1 MRLPVRNSR
10 LVKHTY
16 IEETPVQ
23 IQLFQRKVVDKNVY
37 ATIPKGNMGCDHDR
51 QCTVPNTA
59 AVEPTFVE
67 LVYIRSKTFVPFF
80 QIFFGRKVN

>member
-1 MRLPVRNSR
+1 MRLPVRNSG

-37 ATIPKGNMGCDHDR
+37 ATIPKGIMGGFEFTFLPKKIWKNGTKVFER
-51 QCTVPNTA
+51 MFTSSTKVGSTA
-59 AVEPTFVE
+59 AVLRTVH
-67 LVYIRSKTFVPFF
+67 
-80 QIFFGRKVN
+80 

>member
-1 MRLPVRNSR
+1 MRLPGRNSG

-23 IQLFQRKVVDKNVY
+23 IQLFQRKVVEKNVY

-51 QCTVPNTA
+51 
-59 AVEPTFVE
+59 
-67 LVYIRSKTFVPFF
+67 
-80 QIFFGRKVN
+80 